1 MKRIVLAALMLGV
14 SAVAAHAES
23 FTFTSAGQA
32 AGPPVAGV
40 GADGKPTASSHLT
53 AVTDITYASGA
64 KSTAQTKCAS
74 TAGSAG
80 VSGQCDYTEAN
91 GDAASIAFTCMGA
104 ADGSQAD
111 CKGTMNGTA
120 GARQGKTGTIMW
132 HQTGTP
138 DGKSAATGS
147 GAWN

>member
-14 SAVAAHAES
+14 SAMAAHAES
-23 FTFTSAGQA
+23 FTFTSAGQS
-32 AGPPVAGV
+32 AGPPVMGT
-40 GADGKPTASSHLT
+40 GADGKPTATSHLT
-53 AVTDITYASGA
+53 ATTDITYASGA
-64 KSTAQTKCAS
+64 KSTAQTKCVS
-74 TAGSAG
+74 TGGSAG
-80 VSGQCDYTEAN
+80 ISGQCDFSEPS
-91 GDAASIAFTCMGA
+91 GDAASIAFTCTGA

-111 CKGTMNGTA
+111 CKGAMSGTA

-138 DGKSAATGS
+138 DGKSSAAGS